1 MLRTILIDDEKSAR
15 EALGLLLKIYA
26 PNIDIIAQA
35 DGVTSGIEVINEYEP
50 DLVFLD
56 IHLGDGSGFD
66 LLDHFTSRNFLVV
79 FVTAFEDYAIKAFKF
94 SAMDYLVKPVI
105 PDDLVKTIEKLDKHS
120 SNSTSNSQIEILKNA
135 YTNPESPDNKIVLKT
150 AEAIHLI
157 NITDIVRCQSDN
169 NYTLFHLTNHKK
181 VLVSRTLKE
190 YDELLADAGFIRVHQ
205 SHLINIRQIDHFD
218 KREGGT
224 LEMKDGSIIP
234 VSFRKKEQII
244 QLIQQM
250 GRHL

>member
-26 PNIDIIAQA
+26 PHIDIIAQA
-35 DGVTSGIEVINEYEP
+35 DGVISGIEAMTEHEP

-66 LLDHFTSRNFLVV
+66 LLNHFESRNFMVV
-79 FVTAFEDYAIKAFKF
+79 FVTAYEDYAVKAFKF
-94 SAMDYLVKPVI
+94 SAMDYLVKPVL
-105 PDDLVKTIEKLDKHS
+105 PDDLVATIEKLDKYFAHS
-120 SNSTSNSQIEILKNA
+120 TFNSQIEILQNA
-135 YTNPESPDNKIVLKT
+135 YTNPENPDNKIVLKT

-157 NITDIVRCQSDN
+157 NITDIVQCQSDN

-190 YDELLADAGFIRVHQ
+190 YDELLSDAGFIRVHQ